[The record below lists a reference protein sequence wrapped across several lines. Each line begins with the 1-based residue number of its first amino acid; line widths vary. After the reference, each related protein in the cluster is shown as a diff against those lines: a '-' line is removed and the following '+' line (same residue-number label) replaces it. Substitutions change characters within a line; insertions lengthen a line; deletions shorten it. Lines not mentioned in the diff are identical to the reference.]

1 MCIVL
6 LAIIG
11 GMDQANPRNTELH
24 PMCVTAIKAL
34 KPSSTAFSSTLS
46 LS

>member
-24 PMCVTAIKAL
+24 PMCVTVIKAL
-34 KPSSTAFSSTLS
+34 KPSTAFSSTLT